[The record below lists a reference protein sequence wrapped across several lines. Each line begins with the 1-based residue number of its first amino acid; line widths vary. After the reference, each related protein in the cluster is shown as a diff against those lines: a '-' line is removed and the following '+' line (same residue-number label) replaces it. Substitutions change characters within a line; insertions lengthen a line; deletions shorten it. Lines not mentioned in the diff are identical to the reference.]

1 MKNLK
6 LNLIATL
13 FLYLVTN
20 HVLWAQTATASY
32 NEFVNTRVRVIID
45 NDFGGDPDG
54 LFQLAH
60 HLLSPSVEVRG
71 IIGSKHYDGGFYDA
85 PGDAKF
91 SCKMVNELLAAMG
104 MSESYSALEGASS
117 ELPDT
122 LTPIVTEGAEA
133 IVREAMRNDT
143 DKPLYVVC
151 GAGLTNIASAF
162 LMEPKIAERL
172 TLIWIGGTEYEGI
185 ADPPPGASKRWEYNT
200 GIDVKAC
207 QVVFNQSSIP
217 IWQIPR
223 DAYRQALTS
232 YSELIYKVKGK
243 GEIGNYLIGR
253 LEHLM
258 EQSNKSLGEADVL
271 GDSPLV
277 LLTAWQSSWESDP
290 ASSKY
295 QIKPAPTVTDSG
307 MFEENTVGRKIRVYY
322 DLDIRLMFEDFFA
335 KLSLFSDTDQ
345 E

>member
-1 MKNLK
+1 MSGLK
-6 LNLIATL
+6 LKLIVNF
-13 FLYLVTN
+13 FLYLATSS
-20 HVLWAQTATASY
+20 VLWAQTETINYAHVIDSRA
-32 NEFVNTRVRVIID
+32 RVIID

-60 HLLSPSVEVRG
+60 HLLSPSVEVNG
-71 IIGSKHYDGGFYDA
+71 IIGSKQYDGGFYDA
-85 PGDAKF
+85 PGDAKY
-91 SCKMVNELLAAMG
+91 SCKMVNELLAVMG
-104 MSESYSALEGASS
+104 LSGNYAVSEGASS

-122 LTPIVTEGAEA
+122 LTPIVTEGAKV

-143 DKPLYVVC
+143 KKPLYVVC

-162 LMEPKIAERL
+162 LMEPRIAERL

-185 ADPPPGASKRWEYNT
+185 AVPPPGASKKWEYNT

-207 QVVFNQSSIP
+207 QVLFNQSSIP

-243 GEIGNYLIGR
+243 GEVGNYLVSR

-258 EQSNKSLGEADVL
+258 TQANRSLGEAYVL

-277 LLTAWQSSWESDP
+277 LLTALQSSWESDP
-290 ASSKY
+290 SSSKY
-295 QIKPAPTVTDSG
+295 KIKPAPTVDDSG
-307 MFEENTVGRKIRVYY
+307 VFEENSFGREIRVYY

-335 KLSLFSDTDQ
+335 KLSLFSDAIP

>member
-1 MKNLK
+1 MSKLK
-6 LNLIATL
+6 LKLIATL
-13 FLYLVTN
+13 FLYLATN
-20 HVLWAQTATASY
+20 SVLWAQTKSINY
-32 NEFVNTRVRVIID
+32 SEFIDARVRVIID

-60 HLLSPSVEVRG
+60 HLLSPGVEVNG
-71 IIGSKHYDGGFYDA
+71 IIGSKQYAGGFYDA

-91 SCKMVNELLAAMG
+91 SCKMVNELLAAMEL
-104 MSESYSALEGASS
+104 SERYSVYEGASS

-122 LTPIVTEGAEA
+122 LTPVVTEGAEA

-143 DKPLYVVC
+143 EKPLYVVC

-185 ADPPPGASKRWEYNT
+185 AVPPPGASKRWEYNT

-207 QVVFNQSSIP
+207 QVVFNLSSIP

-243 GEIGNYLIGR
+243 GETGNYLVGR

-258 EQSNKSLGEADVL
+258 EQAKKTLGEAYVL

-277 LLTAWQSSWESDP
+277 LLTALQTSWESDP

-295 QIKPAPTVTDSG
+295 VLKPAPTVSDSG
-307 MFEENTVGRKIRVYY
+307 MFMENTTGREIRVYY

-335 KLSLFSDTDQ
+335 KLSLFSDSSQD
-345 E
+345 